1 MEARYQ
7 SNHRQEDSVS
17 FNCDF
22 SSKEIE
28 VTLLALT
35 TFVTSGMCPDGLKKE
50 LMSVTEAFYKVQ
62 RTGSAL

>member
-1 MEARYQ
+1 M
-7 SNHRQEDSVS
+7 N

-35 TFVTSGMCPDGLKKE
+35 SFVTSGMCPDGLKKE